1 MIPCHLGNI
10 LSTDDLVPSFFI
22 SIRHMHNHFQ
32 GKYRNPQGIS
42 HITERQWPLWILYYA
57 RYLSDI
63 YGLSQSVDRWL
74 CMSWGHQFQQPR
86 RTLHVS
92 PGEEAGGLLQQPF
105 DTESAPRCPNGLV
118 VGTGQ
123 LRAGEG
129 VELRTDF
136 LALRNLRSVA
146 DTLSV
151 SHGKTL
157 QKRSTLLSL
166 KSVSV
171 KPEFPWV
178 WYKALLSPF
187 PLNISG
193 WGATWW
199 WLFSPMLAE

>member
-1 MIPCHLGNI
+1 M
-10 LSTDDLVPSFFI
+10 
-22 SIRHMHNHFQ
+22 
-32 GKYRNPQGIS
+32 
-42 HITERQWPLWILYYA
+42 RQWPLWILYYA